1 MEPII
6 IDNCLPKLYFDNLV
20 RRVTDWEKVPYVFI
34 SRTGNNNGRS
44 DILDS
49 SHANL
54 VFNRGNHIS
63 PLYDLL
69 YDALLIILDSAGWEI
84 EKLIRIRIGLIT
96 AQKEN
101 FQHEPHVDF
110 QFSHKTVLLYL
121 NSVDGFTTLY
131 NEFYDPANIFK
142 FEDKMKLTVQQTIR
156 PEANR
161 AVLFDGFQFHSSS
174 TPTTHQYR
182 LVVNFNFK

>member
-1 MEPII
+1 MNPIV

-34 SRTGNNNGRS
+34 LRTGNNNGREE
-44 DILDS
+44 ILDY
-49 SHANL
+49 SHCVL
-54 VFNRGNHIS
+54 VFDRGNYLS
-63 PLYDLL
+63 PLYDVL
-69 YDALLIILDSAGWEI
+69 YSTLLIILDNAGWEI

-110 QFSHKTVLLYL
+110 PFRHKTVLLYL

-131 NEFYDPANIFK
+131 NEFYDPANMFR
-142 FEDKMKLTVQQTIR
+142 FEDKSILTVQQTIK

-174 TPTTHQYR
+174 NPTNYPYR
-182 LVVNFNFK
+182 LVVNYNFK